1 MATNIEQQ
9 WASAGL
15 SNDLAMTPTTNTT
28 VPGAEE
34 GGLANKLLALEN
46 AKQSKIQLLNNT
58 TSAKLLDTSKYE
70 DVTITGLQDADTFKL
85 SDGRSVRVSDSLNR
99 YDAAE
104 IAHPEHED
112 GVWNRAKK
120 LLGLGASKSEYAEST
135 QKRAAARMLGKEP
148 TAITDQDMIDIGNMQ
163 QVQALAD
170 LVRSDGEERWIA
182 PLIRGVEQTD
192 LTSGLDIKAK
202 FKSGGSPDEHNRALG
217 SFTNPSTGIDVTRQL
232 ALDPNQNA
240 FAAENVNYGF
250 ERNKDGVRVDK
261 LDTDGYLGN
270 LVDGAQYSAGRFA
283 ASTADTA
290 VDAVIRGSKEIAQ
303 RVKGIS
309 EEEAN
314 NILSKEFGNKVFNDK
329 GDWIYLDKYKE
340 GKEYGYDDSRVQAYG
355 KEFTGVFND
364 PKSTFLDKA
373 AVVLKSPIYAPEVIS
388 TSMMDMIAA
397 VSPVGLVAFG
407 ANLANE
413 ILADRQKIE
422 GTSDLSLESYGI
434 ALAAGTVAATVN
446 QLTGGMA
453 GIKGV
458 AANVIKDGLS
468 KMDKPAFERLTKA
481 VGTGIL
487 EEGTEESIQEL
498 AQIVGTKLGTKEE
511 DEILSKDTAIST
523 GLSAALGG
531 GAGGFTSAVR
541 ELSSVAG
548 EYGTEKVNE
557 IKESKTKTVNENT
570 LDTYAKGVVDGKTDL
585 NIQEFVQFVKDNKE
599 TVDHVKVNEI
609 IQAYGAN
616 LESAQGKVFRPD
628 GTVDGDVIRA
638 NPPVIEELFKYI
650 ADIDNDAD
658 ADVMID
664 KLVAEFDDKLEM
676 KEQLQSVRAQSKE
689 AKMQLAEF
697 MGVQQDIFENGFLNH
712 KSMTDALTSGSIQ
725 DKQKFLTYEAGKVQ
739 KLSSAIETVK
749 DRLLGL
755 VDQNPQ
761 SIEALAYLEARNFGG
776 NAQMTRAY
784 EAGVIANAADL
795 MGIERTGDAIKDGKA
810 AREAYKKSDLAVKV
824 KNAEEVIKAF
834 TDARISGTDGKF
846 TVKSH
851 EVLSEL
857 ANDMTK
863 SNNYRT
869 DDGYPKVLEALLTET
884 ELISKFINL
893 DRESSKARTDL
904 LKMYNGLK
912 TVTKESKQKVKDELG
927 KELNEVD
934 VSHLQSINTE
944 NPDVN
949 KGFYKDSDKTFQ
961 YNSISEIAKKLSKGT
976 KATDADLEVQS
987 NFSKLVEEELQKL
1000 SKVEE
1005 KPTKEEE
1012 VDKPILAKPIKG
1024 STPEHRNMYKVLEAL
1039 LETSGKKLGGGF
1051 VRNDK
1056 EKDGYKE
1063 SDTDEDISAGTFKEG
1078 INQVSIND
1086 LLPNVNKNTV
1096 KSYISIL
1103 NKVEEVKEEHSKIG
1117 KGLRA
1122 NYARLINSEVYTLA
1136 NRTPEVVEL
1145 LDLEITENSKVD
1157 GESSLI
1163 PNVNKQKEKP
1173 TKSTNEDEI
1182 VGTIIEPKME
1192 KVETY
1197 NEEYMAEANAN
1208 AKPKTEKK
1216 GDSTKIKAIVG
1227 IVDEDTEEETF
1238 KGTPAQA
1245 RAAERKLSLDIN
1257 MTGEEYRSQKTWLDT
1272 SNAILRMM
1280 YEELNDIRSEF
1291 KPLIDEKYKEKKKLE
1306 TELRDAYELVG
1317 ETKKAIK
1324 DGELE
1329 LKQLRNDAKKM
1340 SRKNAAK
1347 KLGVTIEAIAD
1358 LLKTLGVLIT
1368 ELNTKLT
1375 GLRGKRK
1382 AEKSRVTEI
1391 HKQLDELTKEIKS
1404 LEKKAEPL
1412 KREEAEKRED
1422 IEKQKESIAETTNIV
1437 QGTKRDLQLL
1447 NKERNRIRNAYK
1459 AGEKSRSSK
1468 RLSSKGFKGWN
1479 KPAKLMVKGPDGR
1492 NVSLT
1497 EVESPI
1503 NVVLE
1508 VSNGIAPLGVVSYD
1522 ELLEP
1527 STVAK
1532 YESLINKL
1540 IGYISQSNK
1549 GGTISSSTFGN
1560 TLTYN
1565 SVSELNSN
1573 TAAFNAPALSLL
1585 LLESKNE
1592 LEFDNNAVLA
1602 LDVAMNEWLSKDAIN
1617 ANEMTAKDVAKYYGM
1632 DEYEVTEEQLKEF
1645 KEFGIPLR
1653 FMAEGI
1659 GAKVIG
1665 HLGYKVTSSNVA
1677 EKKEISTRL
1686 NESLGMYVIKLA
1698 EAKGLVRVEEKT
1710 YNEIAKIM
1718 GKDLDTETVVLDGIE
1733 KIQGD
1738 VVTVPSIVFG
1748 EKAKSTGEKFFEI
1761 RKRDLGIVEQYKDV
1775 KFKRPSVANVKAD
1788 IKRNKVTVAPTRLLE
1803 AKKDAMLREWHLKG
1817 IDGESVV
1824 AEMFE
1829 MKRDDVKTA
1838 MGYKSKEELEALPV
1852 TMQKAAESKNRQ
1864 IATSVDS
1871 LFNLADNLK
1880 NGYEMNSLWFDYF
1893 IGKNNRLYVDSEGV
1907 NNQSD
1912 KFHRHLIYTE
1922 GQEATVIKGDK
1933 SERVF
1938 KLAVAQAFGL
1948 DVDKMSIE
1956 KTMEEADKLLASQKE
1971 IEAGWNEVKNGARE
1985 FKISGFEKA
1994 IKVKELGHLVDG
2006 IQAVRDYN
2014 EADTEFNTTLLVES
2028 DAVTSGFGLKLL
2040 QLIGNLDEGFGGETS
2055 ARLWLE
2061 KVGIFVGKDGKLLG
2075 GNIVDSYKTLAS
2087 NMTTPNIALAVS
2099 KALEKESTKNKLAR
2113 DLGLDTDLHSDT
2125 VIKKRAAEVTGLI
2138 VGVIG
2143 KLTDDNGEVTGVARS
2158 LFKPPFMTFMYG
2170 AGFTKIKKELA
2181 ALVIDIIMEKVAKY
2195 DQGNPDKNLEKLMM
2209 DATGAKTA
2217 SEAYGIFRGKDIKEY
2232 KIDNDR
2238 TVYEILEGN
2247 INASFGNTVEVTMKR
2262 EFKTIIATNKEVMGI
2277 TNAVFG
2283 IWNRKFKDKV
2293 EKLKDKKL
2301 TLDSVDEITSSLVN
2315 DFPIIKGPLSE
2326 GISDGI
2332 AIFKTEIANN
2342 LKEMFANKYSN
2353 AGGYFSK
2360 DSKLTSKGV
2369 NHIIRIYKEA
2379 AAAAGVIPI
2388 HTLDGAV
2395 MASTVL
2401 GQDVQQVFDA
2411 IVGGI
2416 NNIEGR
2422 VTDYNRNAYELS
2434 MNWNFLE
2441 EVLVLADRVLG
2452 NEENA
2457 DYLNEYVEEQLAED
2471 EKFDLGKLVVDLNEK
2486 AKANR
2491 VFKEKFK
2498 QEKSTIEH
2506 MVFNE
2511 DTSYKVNNS
2520 MEVTPESILGKL
2532 STATMKK
2539 VDEKIKASK
2548 LDGDTLKDLF
2558 DKCK

>member
-112 GVWNRAKK
+112 GVWNRAKN

-148 TAITDQDMIDIGNMQ
+148 TAITNQDMIDIGNMQ

-192 LTSGLDIKAK
+192 LTSGLDIKSK
-202 FKSGGSPDEHNRALG
+202 FKNGGSPDEHNRALG

-557 IKESKTKTVNENT
+557 IKESKTKTANENT
-570 LDTYAKGVVDGKTDL
+570 LDTYAKGVVEGKTDL

-689 AKMQLAEF
+689 AKMQLAQF

-857 ANDMTK
+857 ANSMTN

-869 DDGYPKVLEALLTET
+869 DEGYSKVLEALLTET

-927 KELNEVD
+927 EETKDEVS
-934 VSHLQSINTE
+934 VTESKPVENT
-944 NPDVN
+944 
-949 KGFYKDSDKTFQ
+949 TT
-961 YNSISEIAKKLSKGT
+961 EIASE
-976 KATDADLEVQS
+976 DEVT
-987 NFSKLVEEELQKL
+987 E
-1000 SKVEE
+1000 
-1005 KPTKEEE
+1005 
-1012 VDKPILAKPIKG
+1012 
-1024 STPEHRNMYKVLEAL
+1024 STPE
-1039 LETSGKKLGGGF
+1039 
-1051 VRNDK
+1051 
-1056 EKDGYKE
+1056 
-1063 SDTDEDISAGTFKEG
+1063 
-1078 INQVSIND
+1078 
-1086 LLPNVNKNTV
+1086 
-1096 KSYISIL
+1096 
-1103 NKVEEVKEEHSKIG
+1103 
-1117 KGLRA
+1117 
-1122 NYARLINSEVYTLA
+1122 
-1136 NRTPEVVEL
+1136 
-1145 LDLEITENSKVD
+1145 
-1157 GESSLI
+1157 
-1163 PNVNKQKEKP
+1163 
-1173 TKSTNEDEI
+1173 
-1182 VGTIIEPKME
+1182 PKTE

-1208 AKPKTEKK
+1208 AKPKIEKK
-1216 GDSTKIKAIVG
+1216 GDSTKIKAISG

-1245 RAAERKLSLDIN
+1245 RAAERELALTIN
-1257 MTGEEYRSQKTWLDT
+1257 MTGEEYRSQKTWLYT
-1272 SNAILRMM
+1272 SDAILRMM
-1280 YEELNDIRSEF
+1280 YEELNGIRSEF

-1306 TELRDAYELVG
+1306 TELRDAYKLIG

-1324 DGELE
+1324 DGE
-1329 LKQLRNDAKKM
+1329 AH
-1340 SRKNAAK
+1340 
-1347 KLGVTIEAIAD
+1347 
-1358 LLKTLGVLIT
+1358 LKTLEKNKETARRDSESIKFKNIRSVIAGFMDEIVAAIENLT
-1368 ELNTKLT
+1368 HKL
-1375 GLRGKRK
+1375 GLLGEKRK
-1382 AEKSRVTEI
+1382 AENSKITEI
-1391 HKQLDELTKEIKS
+1391 KKQLDELTKEIKS

-1468 RLSSKGFKGWN
+1468 RLANEGFTGFKGWN
-1479 KPAKLMVKGPDGR
+1479 TPAKLTVNGTTIAVG
-1492 NVSLT
+1492 N
-1497 EVESPI
+1497 PI
-1503 NVVLE
+1503 NKVLE
-1508 VSNGIAPLGVVSYD
+1508 VSNGIAPLGVVDYKDLIEPTKNEEYRLVLKDVTEVILQPSGDSLKSY
-1522 ELLEP
+1522 
-1527 STVAK
+1527 K
-1532 YESLINKL
+1532 NFI
-1540 IGYISQSNK
+1540 
-1549 GGTISSSTFGN
+1549 
-1560 TLTYN
+1560 TYN
-1565 SVSELNSN
+1565 GDKKEYNSM
-1573 TAAFNAPALSLL
+1573 AFNAPGLSLL
-1585 LLESKNE
+1585 ISGERFEEQSLDK
-1592 LEFDNNAVLA
+1592 NAVLA

-2040 QLIGNLDEGFGGETS
+2040 QLIGNLDEGFGGETT

-2087 NMTTPNIALAVS
+2087 NMTTPNIALAVN
-2099 KALEKESTKNKLAR
+2099 KAFEKESTKNKLAR

-2262 EFKTIIATNKEVMGI
+2262 EFETIIATNKEVMGI

-2416 NNIEGR
+2416 SNIEGR

-2486 AKANR
+2486 AKANI

-2539 VDEKIKASK
+2539 VNEKIKASK